1 MLLAGEATSTGQG
14 CTLKSDKGQETTT
27 TMSAAG
33 CTVTIEHIEQRDESK
48 KTQKTDDELE
58 HEKELDIEE
67 HEEVD
72 TETCER
78 TTDNEATEDEP
89 SIVEFEDPV
98 YELSQAHKMEP
109 EYESMT
115 AEQEAAEV
123 QALSPVGQAGYREL
137 TKLHQHQADIERK
150 MTGVSKIIEER
161 TKSKGTQPASGP
173 DKKTCMGRTCRKAR
187 VTSDDGKTED
197 PVFS

>member
-1 MLLAGEATSTGQG
+1 
-14 CTLKSDKGQETTT
+14 
-27 TMSAAG
+27 MSAAG
-33 CTVTIEHIEQRDESK
+33 CTVTIEHIKKGDKLK

-67 HEEVD
+67 REKVD
-72 TETCER
+72 TEAHER
-78 TTDNEATEDEP
+78 TTDDEETEDEP
-89 SIVEFEDPV
+89 SIVEFEDLV
-98 YELSQAHKMEP
+98 YELSQAHEMEP

-161 TKSKGTQPASGP
+161 TKVRVPGLPVDLIRRHVREEPAGRQELHQMTERQKTQ
-173 DKKTCMGRTCRKAR
+173 
-187 VTSDDGKTED
+187 
-197 PVFS
+197 F